1 MIALL
6 VILTSLVVLVAWD
19 VSDYDPHE
27 P

>member
-1 MIALL
+1 MIALS
-6 VILTSLVVLVAWD
+6 VILISLVVLVAWD

>member
-19 VSDYDPHE
+19 MSDYDPHE

>member
-19 VSDYDPHE
+19 VSEHDPHE